1 MYKFIKDFN
10 KLRNS
15 IIEYLSASDYIDICI
30 PAKRLVDDSLI
41 VCNITSIE
49 NGVVYYDDDV
59 DDDLSYL
66 SMNELCEIIDYLY
79 YNKN

>member
-1 MYKFIKDFN
+1 MKNIINDFN

-15 IIEYLSASDYIDICI
+15 IIEYLSSSDWVDICI
-30 PAKRLVDDSLI
+30 PTKRVVDDSLI

-49 NGVVYYDDDV
+49 NGVVYYDDNV

-66 SMNELCEIIDYLY
+66 SMNELFDIIDYL
-79 YNKN
+79 NDTKN

>member
-30 PAKRLVDDSLI
+30 PTKRVVDDSLI

-59 DDDLSYL
+59 DDDLSFL
-66 SMNELCEIIDYLY
+66 SMNELCDIIDYLY